1 MWKRKKLENTELT
14 EEKTEELTQSSDRVY
29 GEDCIGVFTI
39 SINPEVDLEIDKD
52 GNVLSVTFQNED
64 AETAYKD
71 LALEGM

>member
-1 MWKRKKLENTELT
+1 MT

>member
-1 MWKRKKLENTELT
+1 MENTELT